1 MPASKPLD
9 RDQLLARLRP
19 FGQEHLVA
27 FWDRLDEVQ
36 RARLAA
42 EIAGIDLAQIARLV
56 AAGDSGESVR
66 MLAARAHSPPAIRLG
81 NPRNR
86 FSPAEAQRRG
96 QAALAQGAI
105 GAMLVAGG
113 QGTRLGFPHPKGMY
127 PIGPVSGKTLFQLH
141 AEKIRA
147 VSRRYGATIPL
158 YVMTSPATHEPTA
171 EFFDR
176 HRNFGLAPDAVAL
189 FCQGTMPAVDAAT
202 GRILLER
209 PDHVALSPDGHG
221 GMLAAAARAGIF
233 DDCRRRGIQHLFYF
247 QVDNPLVDVCG
258 PEFLG
263 YHLLAAS
270 EMTTQVIAKRFPT
283 ERVGNVVEV
292 DGRLHVIEYSDL
304 PDDVAERRGPDG
316 SLAIWAGSIAVHA
329 FAVEFLERMAAQAD
343 SLPFHRARKKVPYVD
358 LVTGATVHPNE
369 PNAIKF
375 ERFIFDL
382 MPAARN
388 ALVVEVD
395 AARQFAPLKNAP
407 GQKSDTPES
416 VRAQMVALY
425 TEWLVRAGAE
435 VDAGVAVEIS
445 PLWALDAEEVARRLP
460 APCRISQ
467 PTYFADADS
476 PLGSSGSACPPQ

>member
-1 MPASKPLD
+1 MTTVEGPSREELV
-9 RDQLLARLRP
+9 ARLRP
-19 FGQEHLVA
+19 FGQEHLVT
-27 FWDRLDEVQ
+27 FWERLDPSQ
-36 RARLAA
+36 RAHLAREVA
-42 EIAGIDLAQIARLV
+42 AIDFSQIARLV
-56 AAGDSGESVR
+56 AAPEATDAVR
-66 MLAARAHSPPAIRLG
+66 ALAGRAESPPAIRLG
-81 NPRNR
+81 SPGNR
-86 FSPAEAQRRG
+86 FSPSEARQCGRT
-96 QAALAQGAI
+96 ALAQGRI

-127 PIGPVSGKTLFQLH
+127 PIGPVSGKSLFQLH
-141 AEKIRA
+141 AEKLRA
-147 VSRRYGATIPL
+147 VSRRYAATIPL
-158 YVMTSPATHEPTA
+158 YVMTSPATHDATLA
-171 EFFDR
+171 FFDR
-176 HRNFGLAPDAVAL
+176 HQNFGLAPDAVVI

-209 PDHVALSPDGHG
+209 PDHIALSPDGHG

-233 DDCRRRGIQHLFYF
+233 DDCRRRGITHLFYF

-258 PEFLG
+258 AEFLG
-263 YHLLAAS
+263 YHLLAQS

-283 ERVGNVVEV
+283 ERVGNVVQL

-304 PDDVAERRGPDG
+304 PDDVAERRRPDG

-329 FAVEFLERMAAQAD
+329 LAVDFLERMAAQAD

-358 LVTGATVHPNE
+358 LATGAIIHPSE

-407 GQKSDTPES
+407 GQAQDSPES
-416 VRAQMVALY
+416 VQAQMVALY
-425 TEWLVRAGAE
+425 TEWLGQ
-435 VDAGVAVEIS
+435 AGVAVDPGVPVEIS
-445 PLWALDAEEVARRLP
+445 PLFALDAEELARRIS
-460 APCRISQ
+460 APGRITH
-467 PTYFADADS
+467 PTYFEDAAS
-476 PLGSSGSACPPQ
+476 ERPGRSAAT